1 MRSPPAI
8 VVGAALFAA
17 CAFQSSQAHAAPASL
32 WDHNGSAMRL
42 EEEGQKRRF
51 VYDQPRNSLSPAGV
65 KNGTVLFDGEEKKD
79 GRLEGYAKLFRK
91 GCDPIDYFVE
101 GAYDK
106 IKGEVLLQGQAPIYS
121 GEGCKITGYSDDGS
135 ASSLRFSQLDAPN
148 RNVARGEQAEP
159 DAFEPDPAPYEA
171 PNSGERLEQEPG
183 YVTPRGDERDPV
195 YGRYWRDPA
204 QRRERV
210 YGYNRYDDADDDGPD
225 YRDDP
230 DYDEDDGDFE
240 YEDEDPAYIPF
251 EPFWRRD
258 RY

>member
-17 CAFQSSQAHAAPASL
+17 YAVQSSQAHAAPDSL

-51 VYDQPRNSLSPAGV
+51 VYDQPRNSLGAAGV

-79 GRLEGYAKLFRK
+79 GRLQGYAKLFRK
-91 GCDPIDYFVE
+91 GCEPIDYFVE

-106 IKGEVLLQGQAPIYS
+106 AKGEILLQGQAPIYS

-135 ASSLRFSQLDAPN
+135 ASSLRFSLLDAPN
-148 RNVARGEQAEP
+148 RAVARSEES
-159 DAFEPDPAPYEA
+159 DPAPYEA
-171 PNSGERLEQEPG
+171 PGAAGRLEQEPD
-183 YVTPRGDERDPV
+183 YETPRGEERDPV
-195 YGRYWRDPA
+195 YGRYWRDPPP
-204 QRRERV
+204 RRDRV
-210 YGYNRYDDADDDGPD
+210 YGYNRYDRAYDGGPAYD
-225 YRDDP
+225 NDP
-230 DYDEDDGDFE
+230 YYDEDDGDDFE
-240 YEDEDPAYIPF
+240 EDDEDPAYIPF
-251 EPFWRRD
+251 RPFWGRE